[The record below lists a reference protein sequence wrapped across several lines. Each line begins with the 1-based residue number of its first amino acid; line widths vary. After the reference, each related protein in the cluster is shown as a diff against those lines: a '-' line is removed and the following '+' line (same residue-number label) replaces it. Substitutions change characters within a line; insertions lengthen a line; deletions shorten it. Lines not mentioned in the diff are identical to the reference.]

1 MGKEKQFTLS
11 LVTWQ
16 QAEQAIRKIREQV
29 FIQEQHV
36 PETLEWDGLDK
47 DCIHVLVSDGSG
59 QAIATARMQNNGH
72 IGRMAVLPYW
82 RDRGIGS
89 AMLHELL
96 AYCSQH
102 DLQAHLDAQTHALDF
117 YRRMGFTTTGE
128 EFLDAGIPHRKM
140 IHME

>member
-1 MGKEKQFTLS
+1 MEKDKRYSLS

-16 QAEQAIRKIREQV
+16 QEESTLRDIRKQV

-36 PETLEWDGLDK
+36 TETLEWDGLDE
-47 DCIHVLVSDGSG
+47 DCIHVLVRDRSG
-59 QAIATARMQNNGH
+59 QAIGTARMQNNGQ
-72 IGRMAVLPYW
+72 IGRMAVLPNW
-82 RDRGIGS
+82 RHRGIGS
-89 AMLHELL
+89 AMLRELL
-96 AYCSQH
+96 TYCSQH

-117 YRRMGFTTTGE
+117 YQRMGFSTIGE